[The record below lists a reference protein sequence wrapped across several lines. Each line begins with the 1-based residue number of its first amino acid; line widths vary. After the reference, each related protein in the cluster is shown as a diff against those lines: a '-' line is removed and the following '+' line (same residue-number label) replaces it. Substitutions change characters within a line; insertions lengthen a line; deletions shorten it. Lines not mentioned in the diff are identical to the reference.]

1 MSVWKDREGLLVLL
15 VGVLLIVLIIVAVL
29 AFAPLTPFDLDER
42 RDVSSAGSP
51 ENLVLNVDAD
61 ICAVEIVFSELTG
74 RSVSVDL
81 DLSGH
86 RGFFSEDPPVDFTV
100 DHELAGDDLTVDV
113 VLDMSTGP
121 AVQYDDP
128 YILITVDAGLKVTLN
143 LVTDVGDITMDVP
156 SSVRLD
162 GVSLY
167 SKVGSVQVN
176 LEEGVEVLGDME
188 LRSKVGSVHMDCEH
202 VTLSEGVHLQLEADV
217 GSLYLGMRQTMTP
230 GGNATID
237 CRTGTGSV
245 QLYLTIGGDTA
256 AEITSQADL
265 GDIDTELNG
274 FSGTDVHLVSDNHPD
289 LYNLEIVVET
299 EVGSIYID
307 AEWSE

>member
-1 MSVWKDREGLLVLL
+1 MSVRKDREGLLVLL

-81 DLSGH
+81 DLDGH

-121 AVQYDDP
+121 AVEYDDP
-128 YILITVDAGLKVTLN
+128 YILITVDVGLKVTLN

-167 SKVGSVQVN
+167 AKVGSVQVN
-176 LEEGVEVLGDME
+176 LYEGVEVLGDME
-188 LRSKVGSVHMDCEH
+188 LRSKVGSVHMECEQ
-202 VTLSEGVHLQLEADV
+202 VSLTEGVHLQLEADV

-230 GGNATID
+230 GGNATIE

-245 QLYLTIGGDTA
+245 QLDLTIGGDIA
-256 AEITSQADL
+256 AEITSQTGL
-265 GDIDTELNG
+265 GDIDTELIG
-274 FSGTDVHLVSDNHPD
+274 FSGMDVHLVSDNHPD
-289 LYNLEIVVET
+289 LYNLELVMET
-299 EVGSIYID
+299 DVGSINID
-307 AEWSE
+307 AKWSE